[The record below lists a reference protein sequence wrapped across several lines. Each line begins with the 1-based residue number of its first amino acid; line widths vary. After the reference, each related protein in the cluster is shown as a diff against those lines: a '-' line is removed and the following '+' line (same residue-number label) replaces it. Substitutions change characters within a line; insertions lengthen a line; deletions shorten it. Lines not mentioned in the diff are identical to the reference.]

1 MASSFV
7 SLKQYLLLVSIVLFF
22 SSSHRY
28 IVLTFNFI
36 GLVKC

>member
-22 SSSHRY
+22 SGSVIAISYLHS
-28 IVLTFNFI
+28 IL
-36 GLVKC
+36 LVW